1 MSISRSSLLL
11 ALAASCAHGFVI
23 PKSVHQARQ
32 IADVSDLLPAYDY
45 VFVGGGTSALTVADR
60 VTEDPDVTV
69 LVLEDGPFADPAAY
83 LPVAG
88 GGPVLGGGSP
98 SQPLIELT
106 SAPQAGLGGQT
117 YPIVLGNMVGGSSGV
132 NSMMNLRGSAED
144 YDRWGQLFEK
154 DELGWNWEGI
164 LPYFKKALNFS
175 PPPKEV
181 AERFNITWDA
191 SYWGSESGVHAAWPT
206 FQYPGIDPLVAAFDE
221 MPGVERVVDSGAGG
235 AGVYWFPTLMDPVKH
250 ERSFALN
257 AHYENLDRPN
267 YHIMAQA
274 TVRRLILEDTTA
286 KAVEF
291 QTNSSTE
298 LFTVEA
304 SKEIIMAAGAIHTPK
319 ILQVSGIGPKGVLEA
334 AGIETIV
341 DLPGVGQNFQDHV
354 GIVTNI
360 TFAGLLDIH
369 PNGLDIVNNATFR
382 EWAKE
387 SWETDR
393 SGPYSLAIE
402 NVAAWLPLTAFAPSL
417 FESVA
422 TELETQNHASLL
434 PAETHPTVVAGY
446 AAQMQG
452 LAAAVRSKDTVFA
465 RFKING
471 TYGPTNPIL
480 NQPFSRGSVNIDPTD
495 PFGKPPIVDY
505 RTLSNPVE
513 LKVLVEMVKWVR
525 RYSFETSLKD
535 LGPVDAAPGPDVVSD
550 EEIAEYLVLGG
561 GIYPSDYHPAGTT
574 AMMPLE
580 LGGVVDQTLRVYGV
594 KNLRVIDTGIM
605 PNLPGANTC
614 QPTYGMAEKAADI
627 IKSNV

>member
-1 MSISRSSLLL
+1 MMPISRSSLLL
-11 ALAASCAHGFVI
+11 ALAASCARGFAI
-23 PKSVHQARQ
+23 PRSAHQARQ

-60 VTEDPDVTV
+60 LTEDPDATV
-69 LVLEDGPFADPAAY
+69 LVLEAGPFADPAAY

-88 GGPVLGGGSP
+88 GGPLLNDGNP
-98 SQPLIELT
+98 AQPLYNLT

-144 YDRWGQLFEK
+144 YDRWGLLFGEDG

-175 PPPKEV
+175 PPPREV

-191 SYWGSESGVHAAWPT
+191 SYWGSESRLHAAWPVN
-206 FQYPGIDPLVAAFDE
+206 PLVAAFDE

-267 YHIMAQA
+267 YHIMAEA
-274 TVRRLILEDTTA
+274 TVRRLILEGTTA
-286 KAVEF
+286 TAVEF
-291 QTNSSTE
+291 QTQNSTE

-304 SKEIIMAAGAIHTPK
+304 KTDIIMAAGAIHTPK
-319 ILQVSGIGPKGVLEA
+319 ILQVSGIGPKKVLEA
-334 AGIETIV
+334 AGIETVV
-341 DLPGVGQNFQDHV
+341 DLAGVGQNFQDHV

-360 TFAGLLDIH
+360 TFDGLLDIH
-369 PNGLDIVNNATFR
+369 PNGFDIPNNATFR
-382 EWAKE
+382 QWAQE
-387 SWETDR
+387 SWEKDR

-402 NVAAWLPLTAFAPSL
+402 NVAAWLPLTAVAPSL
-417 FESVA
+417 FEELAS
-422 TELETQNHASLL
+422 ELETQDHAAFL
-434 PAETHPTVVAGY
+434 PDDTDATVAAGY

-452 LAAAVRSKDTVFA
+452 LAAAMRSKDTVFA
-465 RFKING
+465 RFKVNG
-471 TYGPTNPIL
+471 TLGPTNPIL
-480 NQPFSRGSVNIDPTD
+480 NQPFSRGSVNIDPAD
-495 PFGKPPIVDY
+495 PFGLPPIVDY

-513 LKVLVEMVKWVR
+513 LRVLVEMVKWVR
-525 RYSFETSLKD
+525 RYSFETSLRD

-550 EEIAEYLVLGG
+550 EQIAEYLARGG
-561 GIYPSDYHPAGTT
+561 GVYPSDYHPAGTT
-574 AMMPLE
+574 AMMPLA

-614 QPTYGMAEKAADI
+614 QPTYGMAEK
-627 IKSNV
+627 

>member
-1 MSISRSSLLL
+1 MSVSRSSLLL
-11 ALAASCAHGFVI
+11 ALAASCARGFAI

-60 VTEDPDVTV
+60 ITEDPDATV
-69 LVLEDGPFADPAAY
+69 LVLEAGPFADPAAY

-98 SQPLIELT
+98 SQPLFELT
-106 SAPQAGLGGQT
+106 SAPQQGLGGQT
-117 YPIVLGNMVGGSSGV
+117 YPVVLGNMVGGSSGV

-144 YDRWGQLFEK
+144 YDRWGQLFEE
-154 DELGWNWEGI
+154 DALGWNWEGI

-191 SYWGSESGVHAAWPT
+191 SYWGSESRLHAAWPT
-206 FQYPGIDPLVAAFDE
+206 FQYPGLDPMVAAFDE

-257 AHYENLDRPN
+257 AHYENLNRPN
-267 YHIMAQA
+267 YHIMAEA
-274 TVRRLILEDTTA
+274 TVRRIILEGTTA

-291 QTNSSTE
+291 QTRNSTE

-304 SKEIIMAAGAIHTPK
+304 SKE
-319 ILQVSGIGPKGVLEA
+319 VSGIGPKKVLEA

-360 TFAGLLDIH
+360 TFKGLLDIH
-369 PNGLDIVNNATFR
+369 PNGFDILNNATFR

-393 SGPYSLAIE
+393 SAIE
-402 NVAAWLPLTAFAPSL
+402 NVAAWLPLTAFAPSSY
-417 FESVA
+417 ESWA

-434 PAETHPTVVAGY
+434 PEDTHPTIVAGY

-452 LAAAVRSKDTVFA
+452 LAAAMRSKDTVFA

-471 TYGPTNPIL
+471 TLGPTNPIL
-480 NQPFSRGSVNIDPTD
+480 NQPFSRGSVNIDPAD
-495 PFGKPPIVDY
+495 PFGKQPVVDY

-550 EEIAEYLVLGG
+550 EEIADYLVRGG